1 MKNKELQEILLKHNP
16 EAEIV
21 MPAWNNHVE
30 TYTVVDGVF
39 QAGYEEVEND
49 FYGTPGRMDRR
60 LFSQEI
66 PEFLLMTSKFGRV
79 ENPEVD
85 FGKEDTNYNI
95 RGLNGPGGDPYLLW
109 KMSGFTFIPSSGVW
123 EWIGKTGRV
132 EYNDSTQI
140 LKVTSEVGELS
151 AKVIGVE
158 DVISALRA
166 MKIEDLVLRM

>member
-1 MKNKELQEILLKHNP
+1 MKNKELQEILQQNNP

-21 MPAWNNHVE
+21 MPIWNNHVE
-30 TYTVVDGVF
+30 TYAIVDRIF

-49 FYGTPGRMDRR
+49 FYGTPGRMDKR
-60 LFSQEI
+60 LFSREI

-95 RGLNGPGGDPYLLW
+95 RGINGPGGDPLLLW
-109 KMSGFTFIPSSGVW
+109 KMSGFTYIPSSDVW

-140 LKVTSEVGELS
+140 LRVTSEIGELS

-158 DVISALRA
+158 DVISALKA
-166 MKIEDLVLRM
+166 MKIEGLVLRI